1 MELYKDIINAPHT
14 LIAGTTGSGKSNV
27 MNGIIRQIM
36 TDYTPQTAEM
46 VMIDPKVVELIDYRN
61 TAFCTAFESEAENVP
76 ALLDEVIDTMETR
89 YRLMGEEHIKQ
100 YSGRKIFVIVDEL
113 ADLMI
118 SPQSKSIKLKLQKI
132 LQKGRAADIHIIAA
146 TQAPNRQIIP
156 ANLILNFTNRLALRC
171 VSSIESRQI
180 INQAGAE
187 LLPQYGKGL
196 YFSPKGLVT
205 VSIQLTEDN
214 TELVNKWTVRKP
226 VKAEPKA
233 EIEEAEEDRVIYI
246 AAPKDYSEPRHYDP
260 NRTADIIRNIGLAIG
275 GIGFVLA
282 MLA

>member
-36 TDYTPQTAEM
+36 ADYTPQTAEM

-76 ALLDEVIDTMETR
+76 ALLDEVIATMETR

-100 YSGRKIFVIVDEL
+100 FFGKKIFVIVDEL

-214 TELVNKWTVRKP
+214 TELVNKWTVRK
-226 VKAEPKA
+226 AEPKV
-233 EIEEAEEDRVIYI
+233 EIEEAEEERIIYI

>member
-27 MNGIIRQIM
+27 MNGIIRQII

-76 ALLDEVIDTMETR
+76 ALLDEVIDTMENR
-89 YRLMGEEHIKQ
+89 YHHMGEEHIKQ
-100 YSGRKIFVIVDEL
+100 YIGRKIFVIIDEL

-214 TELVNKWTVRKP
+214 TELVNKWTVRK
-226 VKAEPKA
+226 AEPKA
-233 EIEEAEEDRVIYI
+233 TIEETEEERIIYI
-246 AAPKDYSEPRHYDP
+246 AAPKDYSEPRTFDP

>member
-36 TDYTPQTAEM
+36 TDYSPAQAEM
-46 VMIDPKVVELIDYRN
+46 IMIDPKVIELIDYRN

-76 ALLDEVIDTMETR
+76 TLLDEAIEIMETR
-89 YRLMGEEHIKQ
+89 YHNMAEEHTRQ
-100 YSGRKIFVIVDEL
+100 YSGKKVFVIIDEL

-118 SPQSKSIKLKLQKI
+118 SPQAKSIKLKLQKI
-132 LQKGRAADIHIIAA
+132 LQKGRAAEIHIIAA

-171 VSSIESRQI
+171 LASIESRQI
-180 INQAGAE
+180 INIAGAE

-196 YFSPKGLVT
+196 YLSPKGIVT
-205 VSIQLTEDN
+205 ASIPLTLDN
-214 TELVNKWTVRKP
+214 
-226 VKAEPKA
+226 
-233 EIEEAEEDRVIYI
+233 
-246 AAPKDYSEPRHYDP
+246 
-260 NRTADIIRNIGLAIG
+260 ADIIAKWARPEPIVEEYEEEPIEINIQTGLYRQPRYVTAPHDNGSGIFKLAWGLIIAGLVIAIL
-275 GIGFVLA
+275 F
-282 MLA
+282 

>member
-36 TDYTPQTAEM
+36 TDFTPQTAEM

-89 YRLMGEEHIKQ
+89 YHKMGEEHIKQ
-100 YSGRKIFVIVDEL
+100 FVGKKIFVIVDEL

-171 VSSIESRQI
+171 VSAIESRQI

-205 VSIQLTEDN
+205 VPIQLTEDN
-214 TELVNKWTVRKP
+214 TELVNKWTVRK
-226 VKAEPKA
+226 AEPKV
-233 EIEEAEEDRVIYI
+233 EIEEAEEERIIYI
-246 AAPKDYSEPRHYDP
+246 AAPKDYSEPKRRTYDP